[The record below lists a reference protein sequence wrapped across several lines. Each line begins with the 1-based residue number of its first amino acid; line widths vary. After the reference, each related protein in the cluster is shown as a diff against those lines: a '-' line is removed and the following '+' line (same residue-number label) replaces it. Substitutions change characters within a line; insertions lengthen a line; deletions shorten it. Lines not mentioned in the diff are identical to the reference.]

1 MNKYYLHNGSENI
14 GPFDLEELKA
24 KKITKETPVWCE
36 GMDDWTTAGAVEEL
50 KSILVSTPPPI
61 KKVVDDPKS
70 NSESTK
76 STEPKKVIENITTPK
91 KANWFWRLLKAIVIT
106 LALFAIIMAIADHYS
121 QKSKSAPTYEESVMT
136 IAETE
141 AAYPTNYLEAGGTYR
156 ENFLGD
162 KLKID
167 GYIQNNATV
176 TTYKDV
182 VIEVT
187 YYSKTDTNMGTEN
200 FTIYEFFPPT
210 SKKPFNLKI
219 KNYSNISKI
228 GWKVIN
234 ATVK

>member
-1 MNKYYLHNGSENI
+1 MKKYYLHDGTKNI
-14 GPFDLEELKA
+14 GPFDIAELQE
-24 KKITKETPVWCE
+24 KKITKTSPVWFE
-36 GMDDWTTAGAVEEL
+36 GIEDWTTAGEIEEL
-50 KSILVSTPPPI
+50 KNILVSTPPPI
-61 KKVVDDPKS
+61 KKNVSDTKTNSKS
-70 NSESTK
+70 TESTK
-76 STEPKKVIENITTPK
+76 ISENKIVPKKS
-91 KANWFWRLLKAIVIT
+91 NWFWNLVKVIIISIVV
-106 LALFAIIMAIADHYS
+106 FSIILVVANYN
-121 QKSKSAPTYEESVMT
+121 QKTESTPTYEESIMT

-141 AAYPTNYLEAGGTYR
+141 AAYPINYLEADGRYK
-156 ENFLGD
+156 ENLLGD

-167 GYIQNNATV
+167 GNIQNNATV

-187 YYSKTDTNMGTEN
+187 YYSKTDTEMGTES

-228 GWKVIN
+228 GWKVVN